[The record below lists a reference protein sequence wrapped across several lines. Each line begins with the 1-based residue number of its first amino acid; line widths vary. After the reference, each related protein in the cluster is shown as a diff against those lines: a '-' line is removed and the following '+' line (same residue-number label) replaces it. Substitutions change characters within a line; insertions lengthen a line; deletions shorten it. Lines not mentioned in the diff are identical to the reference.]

1 MGHIRRSA
9 CREELPGI
17 GGAPPRLGTRT
28 CGSCVPASLALN
40 KKSAPATQPAGGGGR
55 VDSLPNV
62 SSWYMGGSPALGME
76 ACAIK
81 EFPSERSQPGGQGA
95 GGGCAGCSTSRPLQR
110 ACPAPG
116 REQEEFQE
124 SRWPCGV
131 PGRTKTYDIENIFD
145 TCMQYCLLTYIN
157 QLMSRSQI
165 TNQVQRCERQRRYAQ
180 RMKTKATSWGRRQPG
195 NRAVREQ
202 ASARV

>member
-1 MGHIRRSA
+1 MARGTVVGLVNCQGPDA
-9 CREELPGI
+9 QNYFEDDEELPGI

-95 GGGCAGCSTSRPLQR
+95 GEEAVQ
-110 ACPAPG
+110 AAPPPG
-116 REQEEFQE
+116 HSSARVQLQEEHKRSFRE

-145 TCMQYCLLTYIN
+145 TCMQYCLLCTDV
-157 QLMSRSQI
+157 S
-165 TNQVQRCERQRRYAQ
+165 
-180 RMKTKATSWGRRQPG
+180 TS
-195 NRAVREQ
+195 
-202 ASARV
+202 